1 MDTKTLKDIIATR
14 IQAENGNPTGISFLY
29 SIVQMV
35 NELEELKLENSSGLK
50 EYDEMILRSI
60 KKIKNKWKPATLH
73 GVPIKF
79 LFRMPLSF
87 STKTI

>member
-35 NELEELKLENSSGLK
+35 NELEELKLENERLK
-50 EYDEMILRSI
+50 QELC
-60 KKIKNKWKPATLH
+60 K
-73 GVPIKF
+73 
-79 LFRMPLSF
+79 
-87 STKTI
+87 